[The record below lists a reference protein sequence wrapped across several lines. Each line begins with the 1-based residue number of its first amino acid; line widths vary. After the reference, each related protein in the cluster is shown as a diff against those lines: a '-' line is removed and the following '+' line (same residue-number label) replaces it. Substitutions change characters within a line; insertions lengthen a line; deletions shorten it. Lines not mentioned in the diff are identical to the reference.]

1 VSLIIGTTLAFLF
14 LDSPWRWIV
23 IVALVAVEGFEVVL
37 WLRLRRMRSL
47 TGPEGIVGSRGRALS
62 DCDPEGQVR
71 VKGQIWKATCPAGAA
86 AGDDVVVEASE
97 GLRLKVSRAAAR
109 PRISP

>member
-23 IVALVAVEGFEVVL
+23 IAVLAAVEGFEILL
-37 WLRLRRMRSL
+37 WLRLRRVRSL
-47 TGPEGIVGSRGRALS
+47 TGPEGIVGSKGRALS

-71 VKGQIWKATCPAGAA
+71 VRGQIWKATCPAGAA
-86 AGDDVVVEASE
+86 AGDDVVVEGSE
-97 GLRLKVSRAAAR
+97 GLRLKVRRAAVG
-109 PRISP
+109 PSISP